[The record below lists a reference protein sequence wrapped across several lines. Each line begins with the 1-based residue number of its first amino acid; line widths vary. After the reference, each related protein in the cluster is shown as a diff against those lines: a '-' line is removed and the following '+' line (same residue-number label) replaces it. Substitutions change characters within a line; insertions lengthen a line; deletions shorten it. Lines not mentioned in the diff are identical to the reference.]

1 MSFLLVRGLCLRRES
16 REVCF
21 NVSDGFGDVVE
32 DEDLSSENVRFEL
45 RCK

>member
-1 MSFLLVRGLCLRRES
+1 MCEGDW
-16 REVCF
+16 
-21 NVSDGFGDVVE
+21 SDGLEME